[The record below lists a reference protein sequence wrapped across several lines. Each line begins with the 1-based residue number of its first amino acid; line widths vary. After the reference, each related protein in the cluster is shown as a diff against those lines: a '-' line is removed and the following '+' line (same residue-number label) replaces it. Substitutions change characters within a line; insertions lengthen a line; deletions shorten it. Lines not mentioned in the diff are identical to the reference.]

1 MIRVIIY
8 MWYAS
13 ESRSLYELK
22 SSSNSLSFSLHIYIC
37 MNAPIGIMGMIYR
50 IVLEG
55 QFKQFKLNMSRS
67 NLKNFSSWTFKG
79 SFGLRGLVGGISSG
93 ESLTVLGNQSILL
106 SKHV

>member
-1 MIRVIIY
+1 MRYV
-8 MWYAS
+8 S

-22 SSSNSLSFSLHIYIC
+22 SSSNSLFLSSHIYIYIYIC

-50 IVLEG
+50 IVLKG
-55 QFKQFKLNMSRS
+55 QFIQFRLNMSES

-93 ESLTVLGNQSILL
+93 ESLTV
-106 SKHV
+106 